1 MKNELDLYYNK
12 VLEKRVK
19 ERVIA
24 GFTQNEIGQLL
35 DISESGYF
43 KEEKGKTKLDLY
55 RLLHILQKLEISPD
69 EFFKDIK

>member
-12 VLEKRVK
+12 VLGKIVK

-43 KEEKGKTKLDLY
+43 KVV
-55 RLLHILQKLEISPD
+55 ILKWL
-69 EFFKDIK
+69 F